1 MSTEGNSSVA
11 NLQIDPYDFQP
22 SSESDS
28 DSSSL
33 HSIDEYD
40 EFMWTASIDR
50 SVLRGTCRNKGSE
63 VTHRNCFKILLTTQ

>member
-22 SSESDS
+22 LSESDF

-40 EFMWTASIDR
+40 EFVWTASIDR
-50 SVLRGTCRNKGSE
+50 SLLGGTCRSEGSK